1 MTLTL
6 RHRILLT
13 LLPLLVLLA
22 VQGIAGVLL
31 LSDLGG
37 RIDLILRENYESVVA
52 MERLNEALERIDSSF
67 QFALAGRQD
76 SAMHQYRDNWKAY
89 EAALHTEEDNI
100 TLPGERELVERLVE
114 ETTAYRRQGDAFYR
128 LMPNHPERQQ
138 AYFGQGGLLDRF
150 KVIKDVSYRIL
161 VLNQDNMKEASRDAR
176 QTAASSLVALV
187 AGLVVAVILAGVAAW
202 RMIRTI
208 LQPIRAITQAATG
221 IGAGNLD
228 QLVSYSARDEL
239 GELAEQFNRMAR
251 RLRDYRFSHSAQLL
265 RAQRTSQAT
274 INSFPDPVL
283 VVDTE
288 GLVEMANPAAQRLF
302 GVVPKKAS
310 QPPAPPWQPPEPLR
324 SPLTEALHGQRDYR
338 PSEFDHAVSLNSD
351 GSQGSYLPR
360 ILTIHDPYG
369 SPLGAAVLLQDV
381 TRFRF
386 LDQVKSDLVA
396 TASHELKTPLTSL
409 RLDVHLLLEESVGP
423 LTAKQTELLLDAR
436 DSAERLLA
444 IVENLLNLA
453 RLEERRA
460 QLERQ
465 PVAPGTLLRAALD
478 AIRPRAED
486 KGLDLVIEPG
496 DELPPLTVDADQ
508 LGHALGN
515 LLDNAV
521 AYTDRGGRITLAA
534 ARTADAVVLSVS
546 DTGVG
551 IPPEHLP
558 HVFDRFFR
566 VPGQSRGQGTGLGLA
581 IARETVAAQG
591 GTLSCES
598 TPGVGTTFRLSF
610 PLTAAEAGLA
620 VH

>member
-22 VQGIAGVLL
+22 VQGVAGVLL

-52 MERLNEALERIDSSF
+52 MERLNEALERIDSAF

-76 SAMHQYRDNWKAY
+76 WTQQYRDNWKAY
-89 EAALHTEEDNI
+89 DEALHLEEANI
-100 TLPGERELVERLVE
+100 TLPGEKELVDRLVE
-114 ETTAYRRQGDAFYR
+114 QTVDYRRQGEAFLR
-128 LMPNHPERQQ
+128 RAPNDPQRHA
-138 AYFGQGGLLDRF
+138 AYFGPGGLLDRF
-150 KVIKDVSYRIL
+150 KGIKDVSYQIL

-176 QTAASSLVALV
+176 KTAASSLVALAV
-187 AGLVVAVILAGVAAW
+187 GLVIAVVLAGVAAW
-202 RMIRTI
+202 HTIRTI
-208 LQPIRAITQAATG
+208 LQPIRAVTQAATG
-221 IGAGNLD
+221 IRAGNLD
-228 QLVSYSARDEL
+228 QIVSYRARDEL
-239 GELAEQFNRMAR
+239 GELTEEFNLMAR
-251 RLRDYRFSHSAQLL
+251 YLRDYRSSYSAQLL

-288 GLVEMANPAAQRLF
+288 GKVEMANPAAQRLF
-302 GVVPKKAS
+302 GVLPRKPNE
-310 QPPAPPWQPPEPLR
+310 PPGPSWQPPEPLR
-324 SPLTEALHGQRDYR
+324 GPLTQALQGQRDYR
-338 PSEFDHAVSLNSD
+338 PGEFDHTVSLNTD

-369 SPLGAAVLLQDV
+369 HPLGAAVLLQDV
-381 TRFRF
+381 TRFRL
-386 LDQVKSDLVA
+386 LDQVKTDLVA

-409 RLDVHLLLEESVGP
+409 RLDLHLLLEESVGP
-423 LTAKQTELLLDAR
+423 LTPKQTELLLDAR

-460 QLERQ
+460 KLERK
-465 PVAPGTLLRAALD
+465 PEAPANLLRSALD
-478 AIRPRAED
+478 VIRPRAED
-486 KGLDLVIEPG
+486 KGIELVIEPG
-496 DELPPLTVDADQ
+496 DELPPLTVDAMEI
-508 LGHALGN
+508 GHALGN

-521 AYTDRGGRITLAA
+521 TYTDRGGRITLTA
-534 ARTADAVVLSVS
+534 ARTDDAVALSVS

-551 IPPEHLP
+551 IPSEHQAR
-558 HVFDRFFR
+558 VFERFFR

-581 IARETVAAQG
+581 IAREIVAAQG
-591 GTLSCES
+591 GTLSCAS
-598 TPGVGTTFRLSF
+598 TPGAGTTFRMTF
-610 PLTAAEAGLA
+610 PLVATGS
-620 VH
+620 